1 MMNQDFLD
9 ALAFV
14 SFVVGVANYNENLT
28 QNDKDDL
35 MKSLDEQT
43 KQILTRVEA
52 AIEEQNS
59 MLEEIRSGVAEIL
72 KRGEHADLI

>member
-9 ALAFV
+9 ALTFV

-35 MKSLDEQT
+35 MRGLDQKTNEMLARIEQD
-43 KQILTRVEA
+43 L
-52 AIEEQNS
+52 EEQNI
-59 MLEEIRSGVAEIL
+59 MLREIL
-72 KRGEHADLI
+72 EKIGR

>member
-14 SFVVGVANYNENLT
+14 SFVVGMANYNENLT

-35 MKSLDEQT
+35 MRGLDQKTNAMLVRIEQD
-43 KQILTRVEA
+43 L
-52 AIEEQNS
+52 EEQNT
-59 MLEEIRSGVAEIL
+59 MLREIL
-72 KRGEHADLI
+72 SRLGC

>member
-28 QNDKDDL
+28 QNDKDDI
-35 MKSLDEQT
+35 MERLDQKTNVMLARIEQD
-43 KQILTRVEA
+43 L
-52 AIEEQNS
+52 EEQNS
-59 MLEEIRSGVAEIL
+59 MLEEIRSGVAEL
-72 KRGEHADLI
+72 LRRGEHADLI

>member
-35 MKSLDEQT
+35 MRSLDEQT
-43 KQILTRVEA
+43 RQILTRVEA
-52 AIEEQNS
+52 VIEEQNE
-59 MLEEIRSGVAEIL
+59 MLRKIL
-72 KRGEHADLI
+72 SIIEGR